1 MGFLAFNPTTPN
13 TMQPIPLPIA
23 ELKSALLGI
32 GKVINHKATLP
43 ALLCIK
49 VERTHDGWIALTGS
63 DLDRF
68 VTLRL
73 EHPAEGPPVAV
84 LIPYDQLYQL
94 AKSSDKAERLLI
106 ETTAQGTLIRFALAS
121 NLGASKVK
129 AVPLELFPQIPRIKT
144 EAVVLSSAVR
154 ESLHQAL
161 DCASSDQTRY
171 ILNGAF
177 IDASNPKAFN
187 VVGTDGKHLFSANSF
202 TLSIKSSVLIP
213 SNKFIGW
220 KEFNQDGEWQMK
232 SDNEFVQLSSRRWRF
247 ISRQIQGKY
256 PDWRITVPDQ
266 TEAKTHLTLDP
277 AKLEALIKLIQRMP
291 CHDPDRYQTIGLE
304 WAKGQLL
311 LLGKDID
318 NEGWTRVPVSDVK
331 AEGPEVTIY
340 LSRRF
345 LIKALGFG
353 LNTIS
358 LINDMSPLRFH
369 TQHKQMIVMP
379 IRITE
384 PDPAPS
390 KPVNMPP
397 PRPVSPPPTPKPM
410 LHSPTTDTP
419 TPSDGQKTPME
430 EAIDM
435 TLLIRDKFTEGFN
448 LLRDLS
454 LKLKVINRD
463 QKASAREMQSVR
475 STLRSLQGMKL

>member
-1 MGFLAFNPTTPN
+1 
-13 TMQPIPLPIA
+13 MQPIALPIA
-23 ELKSALLGI
+23 ELKSALTGI

-43 ALLCIK
+43 ALLCVK
-49 VERTHDGWIALTGS
+49 VERTQDGWIALTGS

-73 EHPAEGPPVAV
+73 EHPSEGPPIAV
-84 LIPYDQLYQL
+84 LIPYDQLLQL
-94 AKSSDKAERLLI
+94 TKNCGKEERLLI
-106 ETTAQGTLIRFALAS
+106 DNTPQGPIIRFALAD

-129 AVPLELFPQIPRIKT
+129 LVPLELFPQVPRIKT
-144 EAVVLSSAVR
+144 ESVPIPQAVR

-161 DCASSDQTRY
+161 ECASSDQTRY

-187 VVGTDGKHLFSANSF
+187 VVGTDGKHLYSANSF
-202 TLSIKSSVLIP
+202 TLPIRQSVLIP
-213 SNKFIGW
+213 AHKFIGW
-220 KEFNQDGEWQMK
+220 KEFNNDGEWQMK
-232 SDNEFVQLSSRRWRF
+232 ADNEHVQLSSRRWRF

-256 PDWRITVPDQ
+256 PDWRITLPDQ
-266 TEAKTHLTLDP
+266 REAKTRITLDP
-277 AKLEALIKLIQRMP
+277 EKLEPLIKLIQRIP
-291 CHDPDRYQTIGLE
+291 CHDPDRFQTIGLE
-304 WAKGQLL
+304 WRGGQFL
-311 LLGKDID
+311 LLGKD
-318 NEGWTRVPVSDVK
+318 NAEEPWTRVPVPDAK
-331 AEGPEVTIY
+331 AEGPEMTIY

-345 LIKALGFG
+345 LIKALSYG

-379 IRITE
+379 LRITAS
-384 PDPAPS
+384 D
-390 KPVNMPP
+390 PP
-397 PRPVSPPPTPKPM
+397 PRAVNTPAPRFVPPPPPTPKPM
-410 LHSPTTDTP
+410 LNNPSPETP
-419 TPSDGQKTPME
+419 SSDGQKTPLE

-435 TLLIRDKFTEGFN
+435 TLIIRDKFNEGFN
-448 LLRDLS
+448 LLRELS
-454 LKLKVINRD
+454 LKLKVINRE

>member
-1 MGFLAFNPTTPN
+1 MNP
-13 TMQPIPLPIA
+13 IALPIA
-23 ELKSALLGI
+23 ELKSALSGI
-32 GKVINHKATLP
+32 AKVLNPKAALP
-43 ALLCIK
+43 VLHHVKL
-49 VERTHDGWIALTGS
+49 ERTSDGWIALTGT

-68 VTLRL
+68 ITLRL
-73 EHPAEGPPVAV
+73 EHPAEGPPLAV
-84 LIPYDQLYQL
+84 LVPYDQLLQL
-94 AKSSDKAERLLI
+94 SKNCSKDERLLI
-106 ETTAQGTLIRFALAS
+106 EATPEGTVIRFALAN
-121 NLGASKVK
+121 NLGASKVRPFPV
-129 AVPLELFPQIPRIKT
+129 AEFPQVPRIKT
-144 EAVVLSSAVR
+144 ESVPLPPAVR

-161 DCASSDQTRY
+161 DCSSTDETRY

-187 VVGTDGKHLFSANSF
+187 VVGTDGRHLYSANSF
-202 TLSIKSSVLIP
+202 TLPIKLSVLIP
-213 SNKFIGW
+213 AHKFLQW

-232 SDNEFVQLSSRRWRF
+232 ADNENLQLSSRRWRF
-247 ISRQIQGKY
+247 ITRQIQGKY
-256 PDWRITVPDQ
+256 PDWRVTVPDQ
-266 TEAKTHLTLDP
+266 REAKTRITLDP
-277 AKLEALIKLIQRMP
+277 TKLEALIKLIQRIP

-304 WAKGQLL
+304 WREGQFL
-311 LLGKDID
+311 LLGKDSD
-318 NEGWTRVPVSDVK
+318 NEPWTRVPVSDVK

-369 TQHKQMIVMP
+369 TPAKQMIVMP
-379 IRITE
+379 LRMSA
-384 PDPAPS
+384 PATPP

-397 PRPVSPPPTPKPM
+397 SRPVPLPAPPTPRPM
-410 LHSPTTDTP
+410 ITNPTSEGP
-419 TPSDGQKTPME
+419 TSSNEQKNAVE

-435 TLLIRDKFTEGFN
+435 TLLIRDKLNDGFI

-454 LKLKVINRD
+454 VKLKTINRD

-475 STLRSLQGMKL
+475 STLRSIQGLKI